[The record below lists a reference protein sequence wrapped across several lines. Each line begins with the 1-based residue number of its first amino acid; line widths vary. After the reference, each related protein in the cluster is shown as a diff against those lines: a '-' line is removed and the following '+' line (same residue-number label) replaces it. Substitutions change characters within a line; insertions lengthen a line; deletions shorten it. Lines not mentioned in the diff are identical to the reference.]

1 MKEVDHPKI
10 YTVKLSE
17 DQIDAIFDAFR
28 MLTMIDSIETEWGEL
43 STQPSQESFTDI
55 SDSFSVLDTKKICRQ
70 LKYTNNVALLL
81 F

>member
-43 STQPSQESFTDI
+43 STQQSQESFTDI
-55 SDSFSVLDTKKICRQ
+55 SESFFGVGYKEDM
-70 LKYTNNVALLL
+70 
-81 F
+81 